1 MNINSMEC
9 KQIEAELKWI
19 ESGQRHPYGDMFY
32 TCEIHTTQ
40 ELTDEDILDLTKE
53 KGRLPYEEWKV
64 RGANSFDDY
73 FKGYY
78 TIEKT
83 DYGYLYK
90 GVYPYDD

>member
-1 MNINSMEC
+1 M
-9 KQIEAELKWI
+9 KQIEAELKWL
-19 ESGQRHPYGDMFY
+19 ESGQRRPYGDSYY
-32 TCEIHTTQ
+32 TCEIHTKQ
-40 ELTDEDILDLTKE
+40 ELTDKEILALTKE
-53 KGRLPYEEWKV
+53 TGRLPYDEWKEKS
-64 RGANSFDDY
+64 AKSIDAY